1 MIITSPAIQCGMP
14 QHVHLAS
21 QETALILITQGW
33 SSCNDHHYHLKNFPV
48 KTLTI
53 KEIYNMCVTR
63 AVLSIALQLTLS
75 GSYNQLHHYML
86 SGREKSL

>member
-33 SSCNDHHYHLKNFPV
+33 SSRNDHHCQLKHFPV
-48 KTLTI
+48 RFLTI
-53 KEIYNMCVTR
+53 KEIYNM
-63 AVLSIALQLTLS
+63 
-75 GSYNQLHHYML
+75 YLHEQIL
-86 SGREKSL
+86 

>member
-33 SSCNDHHYHLKNFPV
+33 SSC
-48 KTLTI
+48 I
-53 KEIYNMCVTR
+53 
-63 AVLSIALQLTLS
+63 
-75 GSYNQLHHYML
+75 
-86 SGREKSL
+86 